1 MNQLLAAAMTVRI
14 GPYAALEAM
23 ESYCSGGS
31 GTVDTPARTNH
42 VPALIFAAANR
53 KWALPQ
59 RWVAEVMRL
68 PRRVRIPN
76 APEGLLGM
84 VNLRGALVPVLD
96 AGFLLGLHGGS
107 GAETTVI
114 VLRQGRQW
122 VGLAVGQI
130 LGLQNFPAELRRDVP
145 PSGLSPSARWLGV
158 IGQHAGAPVGL
169 VDWPMLLRLP
179 HPAHTNAT

>member
-1 MNQLLAAAMTVRI
+1 MNQAVAAAMTVRA
-14 GPYAALEAM
+14 GPYAALKAM
-23 ESYCSGGS
+23 ESFCNGGS
-31 GTVDTPARTNH
+31 GTVDASAGTNH
-42 VPALIFAAANR
+42 VPALIFAAGNR

-59 RWVAEVMRL
+59 RWVVEVMRL
-68 PRRVRIPN
+68 PRRMRIPN

-96 AGFLLGLHGGS
+96 AGFLLGLHSGS

-130 LGLQNFPAELRRDVP
+130 LGLQNFPAELRRDAP
-145 PSGLSPSARWLGV
+145 PSILSPSVRWLGV
-158 IGQHAGAPVGL
+158 IGQHAGTPVGL
-169 VDWPMLLRLP
+169 VDWPTLLRLP
-179 HPAHTNAT
+179 HPPQTNAT